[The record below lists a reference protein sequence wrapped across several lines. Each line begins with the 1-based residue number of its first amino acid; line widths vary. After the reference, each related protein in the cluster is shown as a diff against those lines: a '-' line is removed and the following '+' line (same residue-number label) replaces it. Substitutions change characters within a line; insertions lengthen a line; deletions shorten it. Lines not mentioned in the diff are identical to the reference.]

1 MLNLIRK
8 TKLMRFWIA
17 AFFLVSHFF
26 LLAQTKEDSI
36 QLIRNAVKLYDLDF
50 TEAEGDSMLDNTIEY
65 HDLYRGMH
73 KTLPTNDIPYPFAF
87 NPLPYGETVPTKQQK
102 IVWDIPNIQM
112 PANKNEL
119 AFYSILQLASLVKN
133 KKITSVELTK
143 FFIARLKK
151 WGDTLESVITLTEDL
166 AMQQARQADDEI
178 KKGMY
183 RGPLHGIPY
192 GLKDLFAVKGYKTTW
207 GTTPYKD
214 QVINEDSYV
223 YTQLKKAGA
232 VLCAKLS
239 LGALAYNNKW
249 FGGETK
255 NPWNLKQG
263 SSGSSAGS
271 AASVVAGLLPF
282 TIGTETLGSIVS
294 PSTRCGATGL
304 RPTFGSV
311 SRSGAMV
318 LCWSLDKVGPICR
331 SAEDDAIVFYY
342 IKGTDGKDAGAVDH
356 AFNYIPKVD
365 LSKLK
370 IAYAENYFKKLSK
383 DALDW
388 KVLDA
393 YRSLGANIQPVVF
406 PDSVFYPNN
415 LISIILNAES
425 AAAFDE
431 LTRTNRDD
439 LIERQDK
446 DFWPNSFRSARMIPA
461 VEYINAN
468 RYRYDLC
475 KAVHDFMKNYDVLI
489 VPTFFGSQLAIT
501 NLTGNPVVCMP
512 TGFNN
517 NGSPVSITLIG
528 KLYDEA
534 TILAAAKAYQ
544 DKTDFNKQHP
554 AKFRQ

>member
-1 MLNLIRK
+1 
-8 TKLMRFWIA
+8 MRFWIA
-17 AFFLVSHFF
+17 AIFLVSHFF
-26 LLAQTKEDSI
+26 LLGQTKADSI

-102 IVWDIPNIQM
+102 IVWDIPGIQM

-356 AFNYIPKVD
+356 AFNYIPKVG

-475 KAVHDFMKNYDVLI
+475 KAVYDFMKNYDVLI

-512 TGFNN
+512 TGFNK

-534 TILAAAKAYQ
+534 TILATAKAYQ

>member
-1 MLNLIRK
+1 
-8 TKLMRFWIA
+8 MRFFISIIFVA
-17 AFFLVSHFF
+17 TQISSH
-26 LLAQTKEDSI
+26 AQTKSDSI
-36 QLIRNAVKLYDLDF
+36 QLIRNTLKLYDLDF
-50 TEAEGDSMLDNTIEY
+50 TKSEADSMLDNVK
-65 HDLYRGMH
+65 DLTENYKALH
-73 KTLPTNDIPYPFAF
+73 KTLPTNNIPYPFAF
-87 NPLPYGETVPTKQQK
+87 DPLPHGETIPTKQEK
-102 IVWDIPNIQM
+102 IAWDISNNIQM
-112 PANKNEL
+112 PANRNEL
-119 AFYSILQLASLVKN
+119 AFYSIMQLASLVKN

-143 FFIARLKK
+143 FFIDRLKK
-151 WGDTLESVITLTEDL
+151 WGDTLQSVITLTEDL
-166 AMQQARQADDEI
+166 AMQQAEQADEEI

-183 RGPLHGIPY
+183 KGPLHGIPY

-207 GTTPYKD
+207 GSTPYKD

-223 YTQLKKAGA
+223 YTQLKNAGA

-255 NPWNLKQG
+255 NPWNLKEG

-294 PSTRCGATGL
+294 PSARCGATGL
-304 RPTFGSV
+304 RPTFGSI

-318 LCWSLDKVGPICR
+318 LCWSLDKAGPICR

-342 IKGTDGKDAGAVDH
+342 LKGTDGKDAGAVDH
-356 AFNYIPKVD
+356 AFNYDPKVD

-370 IAYAENYFKKLSK
+370 IAYAENYFKQ
-383 DALDW
+383 LDKGAQEW
-388 KVLDA
+388 KVLDIF
-393 YRSLGANIQPVVF
+393 RSLGANVHPVVF
-406 PDSVFYPNN
+406 PDSVLYPNN
-415 LISIILNAES
+415 LIGIILNAES

-475 KAVHDFMKNYDVLI
+475 KGMYDFMKDYDVLI
-489 VPTFFGSQLAIT
+489 VPTFAGSQLSIT
-501 NLTGNPVVCMP
+501 NLTGNPSVTMP
-512 TGFNN
+512 TGFNKT
-517 NGSPVSITLIG
+517 GSPVSITLIG

-534 TILAAAKAYQ
+534 TILGAAKAYQ
-544 DKTDFNKQHP
+544 DKTSFNKMHP
-554 AKFRQ
+554 YKFMQ